1 MKAPWQMNMK
11 TIPKFENE
19 DQERDFW
26 AGQDSTEVVD
36 WSKAQPVAFATLTGR
51 RVVACRKEL
60 TRKPS

>member
-1 MKAPWQMNMK
+1 MNMK

-36 WSKAQPVAFATLTGR
+36 WAKAQPVTFANLDRAHGDDT
-51 RVVACRKEL
+51 CRK
-60 TRKPS
+60 S